1 MKIGKKIDLIGAL
14 TIINPTFILI
24 IIVLSFMVTPIHS
37 QSFKYNQLKYQR
49 VREAYR
55 ENYGFINSIFQKKG
69 IDINNMDIFL
79 RAIKSERKLELYAK
93 NNNDSIYTLIKSY
106 DFCFFSGELGPK
118 REQGDLQI
126 PEGFYNI
133 DRFNPTSYF
142 FLSLGINY
150 PNISDRKLS
159 AARNVGGDIF
169 IHGDCVSIGCIPL
182 TDIWIKELYVICVEA
197 KNNGQS
203 KIPVHL
209 FPFRMEDY
217 SQNRLRDS
225 TELRRLGF
233 WDSLVAGYNYFEVKK
248 QLPKVKTNA
257 NGFYSVQDYESETTQ
272 RNE

>member
-1 MKIGKKIDLIGAL
+1 MKIGKKIDLIGAW

-37 QSFKYNQLKYQR
+37 QSFKYGQIKYQR

-55 ENYGFINSIFQKKG
+55 ENYDFIDSMFQKKG
-69 IDINNMDIFL
+69 IDINNMNIFL

-118 REQGDLQI
+118 REQGDMQI
-126 PEGFYNI
+126 PEGFYHI

-159 AARNVGGDIF
+159 TSRDVGGR
-169 IHGDCVSIGCIPL
+169 
-182 TDIWIKELYVICVEA
+182 Y
-197 KNNGQS
+197 
-203 KIPVHL
+203 
-209 FPFRMEDY
+209 
-217 SQNRLRDS
+217 
-225 TELRRLGF
+225 
-233 WDSLVAGYNYFEVKK
+233 
-248 QLPKVKTNA
+248 
-257 NGFYSVQDYESETTQ
+257 FYSW
-272 RNE
+272 